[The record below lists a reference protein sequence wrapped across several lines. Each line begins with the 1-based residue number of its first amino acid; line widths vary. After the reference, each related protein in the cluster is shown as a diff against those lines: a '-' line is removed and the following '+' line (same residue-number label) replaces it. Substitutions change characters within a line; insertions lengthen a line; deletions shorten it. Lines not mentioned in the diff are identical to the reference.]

1 MLATER
7 IDFRDFARS
16 VGTVVQYGVGDKIFR
31 EGDAA
36 GLMYV
41 ILSGSVDL
49 TKQGRV
55 LQTMPAG
62 HAFGF
67 VSFLDGEP
75 RGVGASAADD
85 CSLALIDQKKFR
97 YMVEEIPNFVWYVLD
112 QMAHHLRVTSAV
124 I

>member
-1 MLATER
+1 MSGMAKV
-7 IDFRDFARS
+7 DFRDFART
-16 VGTVVQYGVGDKIFR
+16 VGTVVHYKAGDPIFR

-49 TKQGRV
+49 TKQRRAIE
-55 LQTMPAG
+55 TMPAG
-62 HAFGF
+62 NAFGF

-85 CSLALIDQKKFR
+85 TDLALIDLKKFR
-97 YMVEEIPNFVWYVLD
+97 YMIEEMPNFVWYVLD
-112 QMAHHLRVTSAV
+112 QMAHHLRTASAV